1 MLLHMSVRKS
11 NMICQYCDKPD
22 HSAKQCYK
30 STRPKPKPTPPSNF
44 TTTNATSSQKWLV
57 DLGLSYHILLIS
69 IIWPFILI
77 GHITGLPITG
87 MGLKTLSKPPNC
99 HKLKVFGR
107 LLSMVSS
114 LHPPLFGGYLP
125 TQSALHCLDILLN
138 VFFREDRFPFQSHDS
153 SIYRVFPSD

>member
-1 MLLHMSVRKS
+1 M
-11 NMICQYCDKPD
+11 
-22 HSAKQCYK
+22 
-30 STRPKPKPTPPSNF
+30 PSNV
-44 TTTNATSSQKWLV
+44 TRALDRSINLHHYPTSPLPMSLPLKIGWLIWV
-57 DLGLSYHILLIS
+57 CPIISPPIS

-107 LLSMVSS
+107 LLSIVSS

-138 VFFREDRFPFQSHDS
+138 VFFIEDRFPFQSHDS
-153 SIYRVFPSD
+153 SISRVFSSD